1 MIGLTVVLQLT
12 LAKATPLLLAA
23 LGGLYSER
31 SGVVNIGLEGMMLVG
46 AFFGGAGSI
55 YFDSP
60 WLGLVVGA
68 MAGALLALIH
78 AIATVW
84 LRADP
89 IVSGTAINLFAI
101 GLTGYLLFTTFG
113 AHGSSPLA
121 PKLPILG
128 SGVLRASPLTYFALF
143 LVPSTWLLIYRSRWG
158 LRVRAVGESPST
170 IRAAGISVIRLR
182 VLAVVLSGVLAGL
195 GGAHLSLGDLSQFVE
210 RMTAGRGFIALA
222 ALIFGRWHPVG
233 VLGACLF
240 FGVAEAVADTMQG
253 WTAAVPSQVFLAL
266 PFVLT
271 MVVLAGFMGRTRP
284 PAALGVSEE

>member
-84 LRADP
+84 LR
-89 IVSGTAINLFAI
+89 G
-101 GLTGYLLFTTFG
+101 
-113 AHGSSPLA
+113 
-121 PKLPILG
+121 
-128 SGVLRASPLTYFALF
+128 
-143 LVPSTWLLIYRSRWG
+143 
-158 LRVRAVGESPST
+158 
-170 IRAAGISVIRLR
+170 
-182 VLAVVLSGVLAGL
+182 
-195 GGAHLSLGDLSQFVE
+195 
-210 RMTAGRGFIALA
+210 
-222 ALIFGRWHPVG
+222 
-233 VLGACLF
+233 
-240 FGVAEAVADTMQG
+240 
-253 WTAAVPSQVFLAL
+253 
-266 PFVLT
+266 
-271 MVVLAGFMGRTRP
+271 
-284 PAALGVSEE
+284 